1 MEQTVRTPSAS
12 EQRIL
17 SGLWRLTDPGKTPA
31 TSREAVAAVV
41 DYCNGRAGDPPAQRQ
56 REAYG
61 ELCDEVCKLITSKTA
76 LEPLRAL
83 CKPDAPRMDARMHRW
98 LEDAV
103 AATKRA
109 REYALSVTPPVGRFI
124 DGWGFDECDFW
135 SARAGSL
142 DGFCDLVQEC
152 LIYCENQ
159 MPATLTLDDAE
170 TPAEPQKGG
179 KFHRP
184 AADIM
189 KYITEALAAKIEALM
204 KAQNIT
210 APAGIAAIYLAAARC
225 EDGRGL
231 EDGGL
236 VYGFVRRFA
245 PDADAAAVSKA
256 VNREKKSVA
265 NDASRQYKVAQRIDA
280 YLEQLQEH

>member
-17 SGLWRLTDPGKTPA
+17 SGLWSLTDPGKTPA
-31 TSREAVAAVV
+31 TSRAAVAAVV
-41 DYCNGRAGDPPAQRQ
+41 DYCEGRASEWPVQRQ
-56 REAYG
+56 RDAYG
-61 ELCDEVCKLITSKTA
+61 ELCDEVCRLITSDPA
-76 LEPLRAL
+76 LDPIRAL
-83 CKPDAPRMDARMHRW
+83 CRPDAPRMDARMHRW

-103 AATKRA
+103 EASKRA
-109 REYALSVTPPVGRFI
+109 REYALVIAPPEGQFI

-159 MPATLTLDDAE
+159 MPATSTLDDAE

-189 KYITEALAAKIEALM
+189 KYITGALAAKIEALLA
-204 KAQNIT
+204 AQSIT
-210 APAGIAAIYLAAARC
+210 DPAGIAAVYLAAARC
-225 EDGRGL
+225 EDGRSL
-231 EDGGL
+231 EGSL
-236 VYGFVRRFA
+236 VYSFVRRFT
-245 PDADAAAVSKA
+245 PDAEAAAVSKA
-256 VNREKKSVA
+256 VNRQKKAVA

-280 YLEQLQEH
+280 YLELLQEH

>member
-1 MEQTVRTPSAS
+1 M
-12 EQRIL
+12 
-17 SGLWRLTDPGKTPA
+17 GRLA
-31 TSREAVAAVV
+31 
-41 DYCNGRAGDPPAQRQ
+41 
-56 REAYG
+56 
-61 ELCDEVCKLITSKTA
+61 
-76 LEPLRAL
+76 
-83 CKPDAPRMDARMHRW
+83 
-98 LEDAV
+98 
-103 AATKRA
+103 
-109 REYALSVTPPVGRFI
+109 
-124 DGWGFDECDFW
+124 DGWGFWECEFW
-135 SARAGSL
+135 EARAGKL

-159 MPATLTLDDAE
+159 MPATSTLDDAE

-210 APAGIAAIYLAAARC
+210 KPAGIAAIYLAAARC

-231 EDGGL
+231 EGAGL

-256 VNREKKSVA
+256 VNREKESVA